1 MHCLKF
7 EVCGVER
14 SLDQVVCGGHWP
26 RRQIRDS
33 TWALMIIFLY
43 NLDHPHTADKQPGFE
58 TRMHKMRWWKIFIK
72 NIDI

>member
-1 MHCLKF
+1 MHYTKDIMHCLKC

-43 NLDHPHTADKQPGFE
+43 NLQHPHTGVKQPGFE
-58 TRMHKMRWWKIFIK
+58 TRMQKMR
-72 NIDI
+72 